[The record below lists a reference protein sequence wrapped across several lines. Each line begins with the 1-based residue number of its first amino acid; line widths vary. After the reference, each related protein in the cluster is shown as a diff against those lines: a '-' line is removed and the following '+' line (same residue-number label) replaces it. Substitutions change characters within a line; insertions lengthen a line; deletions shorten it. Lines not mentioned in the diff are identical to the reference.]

1 MQKFSIF
8 HTSGAPAI
16 LTHLPL
22 QRFLALAFFASIVA
36 GAFSSQ
42 AQAVSPAVFPAAAAP
57 KAAPD
62 YDSLEAAF
70 VGSAVPLP
78 FAAESTSLQ
87 NISPQHASPEDSLLP
102 DAPQPADAAL
112 AAQENAQQSAA
123 DQREQQKKRNRYCK
137 WHYCPEA
144 AIDWYM
150 RFENGPQVRR
160 MTPREKGWLAAR
172 NVIDPFNIITILG
185 ISAIS
190 VAADSHSAYGP
201 GFPGWGRYVGVSFT
215 EDITSEFFGTFLIC
229 SIAHQDPHYHRLP
242 DASIKRR
249 IAHAVYQIAWTQG
262 DNGRGMVN
270 YATLVG
276 AGIDDLIANTYV
288 PGRDTSASATA
299 QRYGIAL
306 ATAPIGN
313 FITEFLPDVASRIH
327 VQVVVVQRIID
338 QIATNRTNNG
348 T

>member
-1 MQKFSIF
+1 MQLL
-8 HTSGAPAI
+8 PA
-16 LTHLPL
+16 
-22 QRFLALAFFASIVA
+22 FLAAYLCLGASPA
-36 GAFSSQ
+36 GAQTATPVSLAVKTATQ
-42 AQAVSPAVFPAAAAP
+42 AGPTSDF
-57 KAAPD
+57 
-62 YDSLEAAF
+62 DSLEAAF
-70 VGSAVPLP
+70 LGQPVPLP
-78 FAAESTSLQ
+78 FATD
-87 NISPQHASPEDSLLP
+87 NASPGDVALP
-102 DAPQPADAAL
+102 DAPAPDATL
-112 AAQENAQQSAA
+112 NENQQTPSIQTPSDAQKEQ
-123 DQREQQKKRNRYCK
+123 DKQRRRYCK

-150 RFENGPQVRR
+150 RFETGPKVKP
-160 MTPREKGWLAAR
+160 MSPREKAWLAAR

-215 EDITSEFFGTFLIC
+215 EDITGEFFGTFLI
-229 SIAHQDPHYHRLP
+229 SSLAHQDPHYHRMP
-242 DASIKRR
+242 EASIPKR
-249 IAHAVYQIAWTQG
+249 IFHAVYQVGWTLG
-262 DNGRGMVN
+262 DNGKGMPN
-270 YATLVG
+270 YATLIG
-276 AGIDDLIANTYV
+276 AGIDDEIANLYV
-288 PGRDTSASATA
+288 PGRATRASATA
-299 QRYGIAL
+299 ERYGIAL